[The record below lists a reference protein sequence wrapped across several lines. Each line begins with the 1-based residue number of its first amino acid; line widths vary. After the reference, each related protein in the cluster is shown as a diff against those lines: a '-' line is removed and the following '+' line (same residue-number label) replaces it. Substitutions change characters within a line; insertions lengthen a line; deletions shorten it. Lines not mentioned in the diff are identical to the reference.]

1 MLFSTWLHRITRHT
15 DVLVALGVVTIL
27 GVMIVPLPTFA
38 MDFLL
43 TMNISLALLVLMLTI
58 YIAAPLELAVFPGLL
73 LVLTLFRL
81 SLNVASTRLILSQA
95 DAGELIA
102 AFGDVVVRGNYIL
115 GFIIFVIVIIIQFVV
130 ITKGAGRVAEVA
142 ARFTLDAMPGKQM
155 AIDADLNA
163 GLIDEEEARKRRS
176 QIAREADFYGAMDG
190 ASKFV
195 RGDAIAGI
203 LITLINIIGGFAIGV
218 LQRDMTLI
226 QALETFTLLTVGD
239 GLVTQIPALITS
251 TAAGLII
258 TRSTSDENLGSDINK
273 QLTGRP
279 QAGLI
284 AGTML
289 VAMGMI
295 PGLPTWPFLSIGI
308 LLFVLSLLVRYTG
321 KKRQAEEIAAQ
332 HEEDQP
338 EERPEDYLRT
348 DLLEVEIGY
357 QLVPLVDTSQGGDLI
372 ERIVQIR
379 KQAAVELGFIVP
391 PVRVRDNVQLKPN
404 EYQIKIKGEPVASG
418 ELEAQNLLAIDPGFA
433 EGEIEGIQTTDPAF
447 GLPARWIGQNMR
459 EKAELLGYNVVEPV
473 AVLAT
478 HLTEVINS
486 HAHELMGRQETQNL
500 INEFKNSYPDV
511 VEELIPNVVPI
522 SKLQR
527 VLQNLLEER
536 VSVRDLRTVLEVL
549 GDYAEINDVEVLT
562 EYTRSALR
570 RSICNTLLKESAENN
585 IAVLTV
591 DGEVEN
597 LIVEGV
603 QSTPAGLNVAVAPDL
618 ASQIFQSLSDLV
630 DQMVANGQL
639 PIVLT
644 APSIRLAFRKLT
656 AANFP
661 SLYVLSYNEIVP
673 EVEVSSVGNLGLNYE
688 DQEIRSEEY
697 AGGPTTGA

>member
-1 MLFSTWLHRITRHT
+1 MFSTWLHRITRHT

>member
-1 MLFSTWLHRITRHT
+1 MFSTWLHRITRHT

-163 GLIDEEEARKRRS
+163 GLIDEEEARTRRS

-308 LLFVLSLLVRYTG
+308 SLFVLSLLVRYTG

-562 EYTRSALR
+562 EYTRSSLR

-673 EVEVSSVGNLGLNYE
+673 EEEVSSVGNLGLNYE

>member
-1 MLFSTWLHRITRHT
+1 M
-15 DVLVALGVVTIL
+15 
-27 GVMIVPLPTFA
+27 
-38 MDFLL
+38 
-43 TMNISLALLVLMLTI
+43 
-58 YIAAPLELAVFPGLL
+58 
-73 LVLTLFRL
+73 
-81 SLNVASTRLILSQA
+81 
-95 DAGELIA
+95 
-102 AFGDVVVRGNYIL
+102 
-115 GFIIFVIVIIIQFVV
+115 
-130 ITKGAGRVAEVA
+130 
-142 ARFTLDAMPGKQM
+142 
-155 AIDADLNA
+155 
-163 GLIDEEEARKRRS
+163 
-176 QIAREADFYGAMDG
+176 
-190 ASKFV
+190 
-195 RGDAIAGI
+195 
-203 LITLINIIGGFAIGV
+203 
-218 LQRDMTLI
+218 
-226 QALETFTLLTVGD
+226 
-239 GLVTQIPALITS
+239 
-251 TAAGLII
+251 
-258 TRSTSDENLGSDINK
+258 
-273 QLTGRP
+273 
-279 QAGLI
+279 
-284 AGTML
+284 
-289 VAMGMI
+289 
-295 PGLPTWPFLSIGI
+295 
-308 LLFVLSLLVRYTG
+308 
-321 KKRQAEEIAAQ
+321 
-332 HEEDQP
+332 
-338 EERPEDYLRT
+338 
-348 DLLEVEIGY
+348 
-357 QLVPLVDTSQGGDLI
+357 
-372 ERIVQIR
+372 
-379 KQAAVELGFIVP
+379 
-391 PVRVRDNVQLKPN
+391 
-404 EYQIKIKGEPVASG
+404 
-418 ELEAQNLLAIDPGFA
+418 AIDPGCA

>member
-1 MLFSTWLHRITRHT
+1 MFSTWLQRITRHS
-15 DVLVALGVVTIL
+15 DILVALGVITIL

-102 AFGDVVVRGNYIL
+102 AFGDVVVQGNYIL

-163 GLIDEEEARKRRS
+163 GLIDEEEARNRRS
-176 QIAREADFYGAMDG
+176 EIAREADFYGAMDG

-218 LQRDMTLI
+218 LQRDMSLI
-226 QALETFTLLTVGD
+226 QALETYTLLTVGD

-289 VAMGMI
+289 IALGMI
-295 PGLPTWPFLSIGI
+295 PGLPTWPFLSIGVM
-308 LLFVLSLLVRYTG
+308 LFLLSLLVSYTG

-332 HEEDQP
+332 QEEDKQ

-379 KQAAVELGFIVP
+379 KQVAMELGFIVP

-404 EYQIKIKGEPVASG
+404 EYQIKIKGEPIATG
-418 ELEAQNLLAIDPGFA
+418 ELEVQNLLAIDPGFA
-433 EGEIEGIQTTDPAF
+433 EGEIEGIGTTDPAF

-478 HLTEVINS
+478 HLTEVINN
-486 HAHELMGRQETQNL
+486 HAHELLGRQETQNL
-500 INEFKNSYPDV
+500 VNEFKNAYPDV
-511 VEELIPNVVPI
+511 VEELIPNVVSI
-522 SKLQR
+522 GKLQR

-536 VSVRDLRTVLEVL
+536 VSIRDLRTVLEIL
-549 GDYAEINDVEVLT
+549 GDYADINDVEVLT

-570 RSICNTLLKESAENN
+570 RSICNTLLKESQENN

-597 LIVEGV
+597 LIVEGI

-618 ASQIFQSLSDLV
+618 ASQLFQSLSDLV

-661 SLYVLSYNEIVP
+661 SLHVLSYNEIVP

-697 AGGPTTGA
+697 AGGPATGA

>member
-1 MLFSTWLHRITRHT
+1 LFSTWLQRITRHS
-15 DVLVALGVVTIL
+15 DILVALGVITIL
-27 GVMIVPLPTFA
+27 GVMIVPLPTFV

-102 AFGDVVVRGNYIL
+102 AFGDVVVQGNYIL

-163 GLIDEEEARKRRS
+163 GLIDEEEARNRRS
-176 QIAREADFYGAMDG
+176 EIAREADFYGAMDG

-218 LQRDMTLI
+218 LQRDMSLI
-226 QALETFTLLTVGD
+226 QALETYTLLTVGD

-289 VAMGMI
+289 IALGMI
-295 PGLPTWPFLSIGI
+295 PGLPTWPFLSIGVM
-308 LLFVLSLLVRYTG
+308 LFLLSLLVSYTG

-332 HEEDQP
+332 QEEDKQ

-379 KQAAVELGFIVP
+379 KQAAMELGFIVP

-404 EYQIKIKGEPVASG
+404 EYQIKIKGEPIATG
-418 ELEAQNLLAIDPGFA
+418 ELEVQNLLAIDPGFA
-433 EGEIEGIQTTDPAF
+433 EGEIEGIGTTDPAF

-478 HLTEVINS
+478 HLTEVINN
-486 HAHELMGRQETQNL
+486 HAHELLGRQETQNL
-500 INEFKNSYPDV
+500 VNEFKNAYPDV
-511 VEELIPNVVPI
+511 VEELIPNVVSI
-522 SKLQR
+522 GKLQR

-536 VSVRDLRTVLEVL
+536 VSVRDLRTVLEIL
-549 GDYAEINDVEVLT
+549 GDYADINDVEVLT

-570 RSICNTLLKESAENN
+570 RSICNTLLKESQENN

-597 LIVEGV
+597 LIVEGI

-618 ASQIFQSLSDLV
+618 ASQLFQSLSDLV

-661 SLYVLSYNEIVP
+661 SLHVLSYNEIVP

-697 AGGPTTGA
+697 AGGPATGA